1 MLYLLVFPVFST
13 CERLEHSSLFLTV
26 KDFYYCY
33 YYFSC
38 LHSQLAVYRADFQV
52 EREAREKQHEEI
64 LRLRDH
70 IEQLQRE
77 NQHFQD
83 EMERLG
89 HSQMEEMQ
97 RRHGSFVAGP
107 QDPQQ
112 PRGWFDGFTTVLF
125 PRGGVE
131 MPENQRNP
139 EVHMQ
144 PREQIPGR
152 GQMGG
157 QPPVH
162 PPGGGQ
168 EEDWTC
174 PTCRRNFPNFDN
186 LQIHAVECGGSHP
199 PATHQC
205 PKCMEIFPDFD
216 TLAIH
221 VEECLDQE

>member
-1 MLYLLVFPVFST
+1 MVIIFFPCPHPQLSVY
-13 CERLEHSSLFLTV
+13 SS
-26 KDFYYCY
+26 
-33 YYFSC
+33 
-38 LHSQLAVYRADFQV
+38 DFQV

-97 RRHGSFVAGP
+97 RRHGSFVPGP
-107 QDPQQ
+107 HDPQQ
-112 PRGWFDGFTTVLF
+112 PRGWFDGFTAVLF
-125 PRGGVE
+125 PRGGVD

-139 EVHMQ
+139 DVHMQ
-144 PREQIPGR
+144 PGEQTPGR
-152 GQMGG
+152 GQVGG

-186 LQIHAVECGGSHP
+186 LQIHAVECGVPPP
-199 PATHQC
+199 PATQVGHQC
-205 PKCMEIFPDFD
+205 PKCLGMFPDFD